1 MKKDIYTYLKEM
13 IKCTYESDLK
23 DHKREVFVLL
33 NNLSD
38 QDYSKKEIEDVTR
51 YVFGNTYL
59 NDEKIRNLLKRFK

>member
-13 IKCTYESDLK
+13 VKCTYESDLK

-33 NNLSD
+33 SNLSCW
-38 QDYSKKEIEDVTR
+38 DYSRKEVEDVVR

-59 NDEKIRNLLKRFK
+59 NDENIRNLLKRFN